1 MSNDAPITPA
11 YTMHPKMRRK
21 LRSYAIRSAAR
32 RWLGRW
38 VRLFWSRELK
48 EQHGYV
54 DTLCRDWAEDHTH
67 LQDLCLKAGYSPEEV
82 YGDSYGVPDVSDLA
96 DMLYEKTKSDDAYQ
110 PADRASTQPTKSN
123 GN

>member
-1 MSNDAPITPA
+1 MSNDAPIIPA
-11 YTMHPKMRRK
+11 YTMALKMRRR
-21 LRSYAIRSAAR
+21 LRSYALRRAAR

-54 DTLCRDWAEDHTH
+54 ETLCRDWAEDHTH

-82 YGDSYGVPDVSDLA
+82 YGDSYGVPGISDLA
-96 DMLYEKTKSDDAYQ
+96 DMLFEKIKPNSD
-110 PADRASTQPTKSN
+110 
-123 GN
+123 

>member
-11 YTMHPKMRRK
+11 YTMHPKMRRR
-21 LRSYAIRSAAR
+21 LRSYALRTAAR

-48 EQHGYV
+48 QQHGYV
-54 DTLCRDWAEDHTH
+54 VTLCRDWAEDHTH

-82 YGDSYGVPDVSDLA
+82 YGDSYGVPGISDLA
-96 DMLYEKTKSDDAYQ
+96 DMLYEKTKPNEKAQ
-110 PADRASTQPTKSN
+110 PRP
-123 GN
+123 